1 MELIAHRH
9 FTLLIS
15 DVPPACL
22 LFPISQSQWGERR
35 VSAASEG
42 WAGNFW
48 AQDPAAGATEPADC
62 ARERKYAFKITLN
75 IHTITHRRSRGLQTK
90 WNKTK
95 HKTKKVISEAHPSN
109 LDLEPLWVLL
119 SSVSFHNGICR
130 GHYCLTLD
138 CKVWLSSFNLI
149 PGIGKIYGR
158 QLISAWLFV

>member
-22 LFPISQSQWGERR
+22 LFPISQSQRGERR

-42 WAGNFW
+42 WAGNVW

-62 ARERKYAFKITLN
+62 TRERKYASKITLN
-75 IHTITHRRSRGLQTK
+75 IHTPTVQRASNKMKQ
-90 WNKTK
+90 NKTY
-95 HKTKKVISEAHPSN
+95 KTKKVISEAHPSN

-119 SSVSFHNGICR
+119 SSVSFHNLICR
-130 GHYCLTLD
+130 GHYCLTQD
-138 CKVWLSSFNLI
+138 CKVWLSSFSLI
-149 PGIGKIYGR
+149 PGIGKISGR